1 MWLTAQMQGG
11 KKIKGRLARRRETES
26 ERVKQRLDL
35 EVRKKVKRRMREL
48 RPPIEKLTGRL
59 ATGKAR
65 VGC

>member
-1 MWLTAQMQGG
+1 MADGADAG
-11 KKIKGRLARRRETES
+11 RKKIKGRLARRRETES